1 VKLLKQQLKNYSETI
16 DSLRKQ
22 EVELNKSRK
31 RIQVFESE
39 KNLLNQNLTSIK
51 NKTIEQTKGLQQLD
65 TNLTIINLKNQLEKM
80 KHYLHKMKSLQ
91 KDYQNIVDSQIHLNE
106 DIKIVT
112 NMRENMDVKIDLR
125 TNGPVVGR
133 IRNGLH
139 QDNLEVHNAG
149 AAQMN
154 TRYAALEQKN

>member
-31 RIQVFESE
+31 RIQVLESE

-91 KDYQNIVDSQIHLNE
+91 KRLSKHC
-106 DIKIVT
+106 
-112 NMRENMDVKIDLR
+112 
-125 TNGPVVGR
+125 
-133 IRNGLH
+133 
-139 QDNLEVHNAG
+139 
-149 AAQMN
+149 
-154 TRYAALEQKN
+154 